1 MGGQEYGDG
10 QAKGSVDKD
19 STANNA
25 KIAEKWLHDLVEKHY
40 PHRGVFRINFRGD
53 KGLGEV
59 RSEWFKVGDS
69 TKEETKFLQFIDNAA
84 FAIEGHNV
92 ANAQK
97 PIFGT
102 GFEKKGFYNVLDR
115 FEASSVK
122 KINLLYLLS

>member
-1 MGGQEYGDG
+1 MTANYPPIITPAAIGAGGLDG
-10 QAKGSVDKD
+10 TGGAQGTATASNSI
-19 STANNA
+19 STA
-25 KIAEKWLHDLVEKHY
+25 VG
-40 PHRGVFRINFRGD
+40 PHKGVFRINFRGD

-69 TKEETKFLQFIDNAA
+69 AKEETKFLQFIDNAA

-102 GFEKKGFYNVLDR
+102 GFEK
-115 FEASSVK
+115 
-122 KINLLYLLS
+122 I

>member
-1 MGGQEYGDG
+1 M
-10 QAKGSVDKD
+10 
-19 STANNA
+19 
-25 KIAEKWLHDLVEKHY
+25 
-40 PHRGVFRINFRGD
+40 FRINFRGD

-69 TKEETKFLQFIDNAA
+69 VKDENKFLQFIDNAA

-102 GFEKKGFYNVLDR
+102 GFEKKGIYKSLNSLESSQIQSIFYLH
-115 FEASSVK
+115 
-122 KINLLYLLS
+122 YY